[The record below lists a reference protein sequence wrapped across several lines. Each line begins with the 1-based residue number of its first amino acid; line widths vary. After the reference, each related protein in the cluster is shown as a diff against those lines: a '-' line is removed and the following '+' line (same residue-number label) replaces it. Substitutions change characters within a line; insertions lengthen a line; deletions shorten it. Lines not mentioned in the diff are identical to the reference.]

1 MFTLMKNFSVLLV
14 AVSMVVFSGCGTGGK
29 KNANGAQD
37 EVKTEISAEFLQEQN
52 ELLARANQELSGIN
66 KKILELNDKI
76 KDKGGKLTD
85 AQNEAIDEFEEKR
98 AAVNKCMHEIKNIS
112 PEGWKDFKSTF
123 EKDLEE
129 VKSMIDEILAEF

>member
-1 MFTLMKNFSVLLV
+1 MFALMKNFSILLV
-14 AVSMVVFSGCGTGGK
+14 AVSMVVFSGCGTGQK
-29 KNANGAQD
+29 KNANGTQD
-37 EVKTEISAEFLQEQN
+37 KVKSEVSTEFLQEQN
-52 ELLARANQELSGIN
+52 ELLAKANQELSGIN

-98 AAVNKCMHEIKNIS
+98 ASVNKCMHQIKNIS

-129 VKSMIDEILAEF
+129 VKSMIDEILEGI